1 MSPIN
6 TNYSLFYEQLKPQ
19 FSLIPLDL
27 LQFDESGEK
36 TEEPTEK
43 RKSDARNKGQVPK
56 SQDLTTAITLVFITL
71 FIYSM
76 LYAFYETV
84 GDMFRKSVLMFTVQD
99 MGGQDFWVFFVELCK
114 YWYLMM
120 LPLFAVV
127 IVVTLAAQIGQVG
140 LFFSTEALA
149 PDLNRFNP
157 INGLKKIIGKEALAE
172 LVKSLVKLAILSY
185 FPYSL
190 YVNEYPT
197 MTTLFFT
204 PVAASLDYVTW
215 LMVKLILQI
224 GIILLI
230 YGLLDFTWT
239 KYQQNEKLKMTKQ
252 EVKEERKQQEGDPQ
266 IKQRIRAKQ
275 RELAQRAMM
284 GEVPKADVVVTN
296 PVHYAVALKY
306 QSGQDQAP
314 RVVAKGQNLIAH
326 KIKDIARENKVPII
340 ENKPLARAL
349 FRQVPLEAEIPE
361 DLFKAVAT
369 ILAQA
374 YRMRGKAR

>member
-1 MSPIN
+1 MISES
-6 TNYSLFYEQLKPQ
+6 TNYKVFYEQLEVE
-19 FSLIPLDL
+19 FELVPLDL

-43 RKSDARNKGQVPK
+43 RKTEARNRGQVPK
-56 SQDLTTAITLVFITL
+56 SQDLTTAITLVLVTL
-71 FIYSM
+71 FVYAM
-76 LYAFYETV
+76 LHQFYGAV
-84 GDMFRKSVLMFTVQD
+84 SDMFQKSVLMFSVQN
-99 MGGQDFWVFFVELCK
+99 MSNQDLWVFFVELVK
-114 YWYLMM
+114 YWYIMM
-120 LPLFAVV
+120 LPLFFVV
-127 IVVTLAAQIGQVG
+127 IIVTLAAQIGQVG
-140 LFFSTEALA
+140 LFISTEAMIPSL
-149 PDLNRFNP
+149 DRFNP
-157 INGLKKIIGKEALAE
+157 INGLQKIIGKEALAE

-197 MTTLFFT
+197 MTSLFFT

-215 LMVKLILQI
+215 LMVKLIIQI

-239 KYQQNEKLKMTKQ
+239 KYRQNEKLKMTKQ

-266 IKQRIRAKQ
+266 IKQRIRVKQ
-275 RELAQRAMM
+275 REMAQRMMM

-306 QSGQDQAP
+306 ISGKDEAP
-314 RVVAKGQNLIAH
+314 KVVAKGQNLIAH
-326 KIKDIARENKVPII
+326 KIKDLAREHKVPII

-374 YRMRGKAR
+374 YRMRRRSR

>member
-1 MSPIN
+1 
-6 TNYSLFYEQLKPQ
+6 
-19 FSLIPLDL
+19 
-27 LQFDESGEK
+27 
-36 TEEPTEK
+36 
-43 RKSDARNKGQVPK
+43 
-56 SQDLTTAITLVFITL
+56 
-71 FIYSM
+71 
-76 LYAFYETV
+76 
-84 GDMFRKSVLMFTVQD
+84 
-99 MGGQDFWVFFVELCK
+99 
-114 YWYLMM
+114 
-120 LPLFAVV
+120 
-127 IVVTLAAQIGQVG
+127 
-140 LFFSTEALA
+140 
-149 PDLNRFNP
+149 
-157 INGLKKIIGKEALAE
+157 
-172 LVKSLVKLAILSY
+172 
-185 FPYSL
+185 
-190 YVNEYPT
+190 

>member
-1 MSPIN
+1 MKLESN
-6 TNYSLFYEQLKPQ
+6 HYSHFYQQLE
-19 FSLIPLDL
+19 FECVHFDL

-43 RKSDARNKGQVPK
+43 RKTEARNRGQVPK
-56 SQDLTTAITLVFITL
+56 SQDLTTSITLVLVTL
-71 FIYSM
+71 FVYGM
-76 LYAFYETV
+76 LHRFYGAV
-84 GDMFRKSVLMFTVQD
+84 GDMFQKSVLMFTVQN
-99 MGGQDFWVFFVELCK
+99 MSNQDFWVFFVELVK
-114 YWYLMM
+114 YWYIMM
-120 LPLFAVV
+120 VPLFFVV
-127 IVVTLAAQIGQVG
+127 IIVTLAAQIGQVG

-149 PDLNRFNP
+149 PSLDRFNP
-157 INGLKKIIGKEALAE
+157 INGLQKIIGKEAIAE
-172 LVKSLVKLAILSY
+172 LVKSLIKLAILSY

-197 MTTLFFT
+197 MTSLFFT

-215 LMVKLILQI
+215 LMVKLIIQI
-224 GIILLI
+224 GIVLFI
-230 YGLLDFTWT
+230 YGLFDFAWT
-239 KYQQNEKLKMTKQ
+239 RYRQNERLKMTKQ

-266 IKQRIRAKQ
+266 IKQRIRLKQ
-275 RELAQRAMM
+275 REMAQRMMM

-306 QSGQDQAP
+306 VSGQDQAP

-326 KIKDIARENKVPII
+326 KIKELAREHKVPII

-349 FRQVPLEAEIPE
+349 FRQVPIEAEIPE

-374 YRMRGKAR
+374 YRMRRKTR

>member
-1 MSPIN
+1 MTTPAF
-6 TNYSLFYEQLKPQ
+6 NYSNFYEQIQPE

-56 SQDLTTAITLVFITL
+56 SQDLTTAITLVLITL
-71 FIYSM
+71 FIYAM
-76 LYAFYETV
+76 LHRFYEVV
-84 GDMFRKSVLMFTVQD
+84 GDMFRKSMLMFSVQE
-99 MGGQDFWVFFVELCK
+99 MGNQDLWVFFVELCK

-120 LPLFAVV
+120 MPLFFVV

-140 LFFSTEALA
+140 LQISTEAMV
-149 PDLNRFNP
+149 PDITRFNP
-157 INGLKKIIGKEALAE
+157 VNGLSKIFGKDALGE
-172 LVKSLVKLAILSY
+172 LVKSLIKLAILSY

-190 YVNEYPT
+190 YVDEYAT

-204 PVAASLDYVTW
+204 PVTASLDYVTW

-224 GIILLI
+224 GVILLI

-239 KYQQNEKLKMTKQ
+239 KYQNNEKLKMTKQ
-252 EVKEERKQQEGDPQ
+252 EVKEERKQAEGDPQ

-326 KIKDIARENKVPII
+326 KIKEIARDHKVPII

-374 YRMRGKAR
+374 YRMRRKTR